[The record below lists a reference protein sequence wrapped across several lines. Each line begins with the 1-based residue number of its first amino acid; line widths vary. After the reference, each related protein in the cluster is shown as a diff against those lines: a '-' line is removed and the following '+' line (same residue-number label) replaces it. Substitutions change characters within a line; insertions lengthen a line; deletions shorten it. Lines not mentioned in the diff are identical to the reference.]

1 MKELRWAIFDH
12 DEDGAMT
19 APIGDVNDNLLR
31 AASWPDSAGAGV
43 VRRLLDAGADVNTA
57 DWRGRTP
64 LHMVC
69 HVQVARALLEAGAD
83 KTLENDVGETPR
95 QSASS
100 NVMLVGTM
108 RRRIVEAI
116 EEHKK

>member
-1 MKELRWAIFDH
+1 MKDLRWSIFDH
-12 DEDGAMT
+12 DPQGAMT

-31 AASWPDSAGAGV
+31 AASWPDERGAGV
-43 VRRLLDAGADVNTA
+43 VRRLLDAGAEVNVA

-69 HVQVARALLEAGAD
+69 HVDVARVLIEAGAD
-83 KTLENDVGETPR
+83 KTRKNDIGETPR
-95 QSASS
+95 QSACS

-108 RRRIVEAI
+108 RRRIVEAM
-116 EEHKK
+116 EE